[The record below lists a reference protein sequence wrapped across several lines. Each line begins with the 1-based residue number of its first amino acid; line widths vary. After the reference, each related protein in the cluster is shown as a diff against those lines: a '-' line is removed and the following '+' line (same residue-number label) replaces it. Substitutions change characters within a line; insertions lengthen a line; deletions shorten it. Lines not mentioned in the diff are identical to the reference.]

1 MYCGIIYIIHL
12 HIQIYVLQIFQSL
25 LFFYGIYIQSSLK
38 VLLVNTRTS
47 TILPNPSCDRVC
59 FIIE

>member
-25 LFFYGIYIQSSLK
+25 LYLYGIYLKSSLK
-38 VLLVNTRTS
+38 VLLINTRTS
-47 TILPNPSCDRVC
+47 TIL
-59 FIIE
+59 